1 MNADKLVQGILPDQN
16 SSRDIVFAVGILVI
30 LALLF
35 LPLPT
40 LLIDFGLAHKIID
53 GEGKHI
59 KYEDNKSFLGNA
71 KFASI
76 DTHFGITQ
84 GRRDDL

>member
-1 MNADKLVQGILPDQN
+1 MKADAVVQGMIPDQN

-40 LLIDFGLAHKIID
+40 VLIDFGLAVSIAFSVLI
-53 GEGKHI
+53 
-59 KYEDNKSFLGNA
+59 LMVV
-71 KFASI
+71 ASI
-76 DTHFGITQ
+76 TYSAWLELRSRNQ
-84 GRRDDL
+84 GATA